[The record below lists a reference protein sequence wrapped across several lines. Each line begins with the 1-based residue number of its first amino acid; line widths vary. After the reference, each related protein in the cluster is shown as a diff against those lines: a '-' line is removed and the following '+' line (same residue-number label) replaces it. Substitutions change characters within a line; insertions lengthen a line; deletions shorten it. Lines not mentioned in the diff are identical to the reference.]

1 MRKIKA
7 QSLIKNLT
15 GVKIANQYLNF
26 MMMQENECN
35 KDHYTTNKEP
45 QMRQILIFEYT
56 VKDWFEMSK
65 NDVVIGTEAS
75 QLQM

>member
-1 MRKIKA
+1 
-7 QSLIKNLT
+7 
-15 GVKIANQYLNF
+15 

-35 KDHYTTNKEP
+35 KDHYTTNKEA

-56 VKDWFEMSK
+56 VKDWVEMSK
-65 NDVVIGTEAS
+65 NYVLIGTEAS